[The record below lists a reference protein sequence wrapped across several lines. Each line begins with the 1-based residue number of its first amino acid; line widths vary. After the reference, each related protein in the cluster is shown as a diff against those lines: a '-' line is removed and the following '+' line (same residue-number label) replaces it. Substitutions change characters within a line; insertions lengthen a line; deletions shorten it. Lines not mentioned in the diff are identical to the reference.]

1 MIGLTPFRSGFAMS
15 HEFDLINQYFAPLS
29 QVDSGEVGIGDDG
42 AILNCP
48 ANHQLVVVT
57 DTLIAGRH
65 FPLNTT
71 PYDIAWKALAV
82 NLSDLAAMGAKPAFY
97 SLALTLSPQENNQ
110 AWLKSFSLG
119 LKTLSE
125 QAQIRLIGGDTTQG
139 PLSITVTAQGWVP
152 SGKGLLRS
160 GALAYA
166 DIYISGALG
175 NGGLGLANVLNQLMP
190 GDVGYCTD
198 AIAKL
203 NRPEPRLSLGQAL
216 LAQNLALAAIDISD
230 GFLADLSHIL
240 KASNLAASIDYDAL
254 PLSEA
259 LIAWAKKQSDSL
271 FGLNTGDDYE
281 LCFVALPDSASAI
294 KQLADSLGLRLSR
307 VGQTLPYTAEGERLV
322 LRDSAGNVMPM
333 KRLGYQ
339 HF

>member
-1 MIGLTPFRSGFAMS
+1 MS
-15 HEFDLINQYFAPLS
+15 HEFDLINLYFAPLS
-29 QVDSGEVGIGDDG
+29 QVDAGEVGIGDDG

-65 FPLNTT
+65 FPLDTN

-110 AWLKSFSLG
+110 AWLKSFSQG

-139 PLSITVTAQGWVP
+139 PLSITITAQGWVP
-152 SGKGLLRS
+152 SGKALLRS
-160 GALAYA
+160 GALEYA
-166 DIYISGALG
+166 DIYISGVLG
-175 NGGLGLANVLNQLMP
+175 NGGLGLANVMNQLMP
-190 GDVGYCTD
+190 GDVGYCVD

-203 NRPEPRLSLGQAL
+203 NRPDPRLALGQAL
-216 LAQNLALAAIDISD
+216 LEQNLALAAIDISD

-240 KASNLAASIDYDAL
+240 KASNLAAMIDYNAL
-254 PLSEA
+254 PLSDA
-259 LIAWAKKQSDSL
+259 LMQWANKQSDPL

-281 LCFVALPDSASAI
+281 LCFVALPDKAPAI
-294 KQLADSLGLRLSR
+294 TQLAESLGLRLSR
-307 VGQTLPYTAEGERLV
+307 VGHTLPYTDQGERLV
-322 LRDSAGNVMPM
+322 LRDLAGNLIALE
-333 KRLGYQ
+333 RLGYQ